1 MEPVVD
7 RGRQEQGCQDRTQRV
22 VGVSADD
29 IEGRLRLDDPH
40 LVNQTFEPGS
50 EILVA
55 TSADDVTAALALGAD
70 DLAAVAR
77 RARERTLDQHTADR
91 RVDDLLAAL
100 DGVAVGGR
108 AAAGAAGA
116 SHVEA

>member
-1 MEPVVD
+1 VTRRAMAAMGYCP
-7 RGRQEQGCQDRTQRV
+7 
-22 VGVSADD
+22 S
-29 IEGRLRLDDPH
+29 GRLFEAAACGTALLSDAWPGLERF
-40 LVNQTFEPGS
+40 FEPGS